1 MQDATDVLP
10 RLLQCLHR
18 LPKCSAS
25 SKGPLKCQMALSTL
39 FSSLFKVMCLENFP
53 DSGRKDISQ
62 AVQHLLTLAV
72 EGPSASNSESQTHAD
87 MLAGLRGAVSLPH
100 DTSAFLPILPEHAA
114 ELLSVLLNEHM
125 APTKEALL
133 DNSHQ
138 LHVLLLAAQLCKAA
152 SRGRSLDASLAHQIA
167 AVACRS
173 MSAFTPVLTAQ
184 HAAR

>member
-1 MQDATDVLP
+1 MQDAADVLP

-25 SKGPLKCQMALSTL
+25 SKGPLRCQMVLSTL
-39 FSSLFKVMCLENFP
+39 FSSLFQVMCLEDIP

-72 EGPSASNSESQTHAD
+72 EEPSASNCESHTNAD

-138 LHVLLLAAQLCKAA
+138 LLVLLLAAQLCKAA
-152 SRGRSLDASLAHQIA
+152 SRRKSLDASLAHQVA
-167 AVACRS
+167 AVACG
-173 MSAFTPVLTAQ
+173 
-184 HAAR
+184 